1 MQFDTLSMK
10 FQNLNFTPPE
20 RTREMLKTAPSARL
34 VSRPELARL
43 RRSWRTRGRVV
54 VFTNGVF
61 DILHVGHIDLLRKAK
76 SFGDVLVVGLNSD
89 ASVRRLKGPSR
100 PINKQ
105 KDRAAILSALKSVDC
120 VCVFGED
127 TPRNLIQVL
136 QPDVLVKGAEYAL
149 DVIVGAD
156 LVKTWGGKVH
166 RVAMKKGF
174 STTATIRRMHVVK

>member
-1 MQFDTLSMK
+1 MS
-10 FQNLNFTPPE
+10 
-20 RTREMLKTAPSARL
+20 KTAQSARL
-34 VSRPELARL
+34 VSRPELVRM
-43 RRSWRTRGRVV
+43 RRAWRAQGRVV

-61 DILHVGHIDLLRKAK
+61 DILHAGHVDMLQKAK

-89 ASVRRLKGPSR
+89 ASVRRLKGSLR

-105 KDRAAILSALKSVDC
+105 RDRAAILLALKSVDS

-127 TPRNLIQVL
+127 TPENLIRAF

-149 DVIVGAD
+149 DTIVGAD
-156 LVKTWGGKVH
+156 FVKAWGGKVR

-174 STTATIRRMHVVK
+174 STTQTIRRMRAAK